1 MIPLIKKII
10 NIAMPGRFT
19 AFCLGVCLSIGIIP
33 SINNIH
39 SVNHDH
45 VLIMFAYRLGGYLGI
60 ITGSILFILVIALF
74 HYLADRFFKLRRK
87 TANQCEI
94 SDTHAPQE

>member
-1 MIPLIKKII
+1 
-10 NIAMPGRFT
+10 
-19 AFCLGVCLSIGIIP
+19 
-33 SINNIH
+33 
-39 SVNHDH
+39 
-45 VLIMFAYRLGGYLGI
+45 MFAYRLGGYLGI